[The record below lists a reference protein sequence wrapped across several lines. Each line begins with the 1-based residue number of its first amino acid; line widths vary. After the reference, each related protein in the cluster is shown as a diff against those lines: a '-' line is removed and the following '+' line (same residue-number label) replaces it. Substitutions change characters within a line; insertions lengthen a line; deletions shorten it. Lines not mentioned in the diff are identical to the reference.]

1 MNYPIHLPNTNMLL
15 EMRTQDHHNMPQ
27 NKLPPPVPRYRKE
40 MTGDMS
46 TEKLYKIK
54 EQVNRLENLSML
66 IILRII
72 LNFQSSELSEH
83 NFSFHTLQMPLFNN

>member
-1 MNYPIHLPNTNMLL
+1 
-15 EMRTQDHHNMPQ
+15 MRTQDQ
-27 NKLPPPVPRYRKE
+27 DKLPPPRYRKE

-72 LNFQSSELSEH
+72 LNFQSSELSEQ
-83 NFSFHTLQMPLFNN
+83 NFPFHTLQIPLFNN